1 MRNRAVL
8 ISSLIV
14 AALVA
19 ALLAGEFYAR
29 HTAKKCMSE
38 QFRNDLGT
46 NVDIGFSAKPM
57 LLQLID
63 SKVPYVTVDSDDTA
77 FGPAQQMKVH
87 ARVNDVDIEQT
98 SQNAGTIGSSSADIS
113 WPTEGI
119 DATLQKEIGGLV
131 NGVTAD
137 DSAGTLNFSVL
148 SGLATVKVKP
158 QIVGDKVEVKT
169 VEAKVIGLGVPSD
182 LVDGIVNAIS
192 SSLQQYPL
200 GMTPKSLEITDKGLE
215 MRLEGGKFTLPLA
228 EQGQK
233 VDGCGVLS

>member
-19 ALLAGEFYAR
+19 ALIAGEFYAR

-87 ARVNDVDIEQT
+87 ARANDVDIEQT
-98 SQNAGTIGSSSADIS
+98 SQSSGTIGSSSAAIS

-131 NGVTAD
+131 NGVTSDA
-137 DSAGTLNFSVL
+137 AEGTLNFSVL

-158 QIVGDKVEVKT
+158 QIVGDKVEVET
-169 VEAKVIGLGVPSD
+169 MEAKVIGLGIPAD
-182 LVDGIVNAIS
+182 LVDGIVNTIS

-200 GMTPKSLEITDKGLE
+200 GMTPKTLEITDNGLE
-215 MRLEGGKFTLPLA
+215 MHLEGGKFTLPLP
-228 EQGQK
+228 EKGQK
-233 VDGCGVLS
+233 VSGCGIV